1 MIYAIVVTFN
11 PEPELLAKQYESLK
25 NQVNGIIYVDNASYV
40 LTIPSGENVYSI
52 RNEENQGL
60 AIAQNKGI
68 ELAKQKNAEFV
79 FLLDQDSVLPIGM
92 VDTLRKEFEHLKCDN
107 INVGAIGPV
116 IHSAYTS
123 TDAKTVVS
131 LGFKLKQADVMST
144 METSYIIASGT
155 LIPMGVIDEVGGL
168 CEKLFI
174 DGLDL
179 EWCIRAKSKGY
190 KIYITSKTKLT
201 HQLGNGNK
209 NKILSHSPQ
218 REYYIVRND
227 VWISKQQYIP
237 WGYRFRKTLT
247 PVCRLAMSIC
257 SGKLKYAKSDI
268 KGLLDGIRL

>member
-107 INVGAIGPV
+107 INV
-116 IHSAYTS
+116 
-123 TDAKTVVS
+123 
-131 LGFKLKQADVMST
+131 
-144 METSYIIASGT
+144 
-155 LIPMGVIDEVGGL
+155 
-168 CEKLFI
+168 
-174 DGLDL
+174 
-179 EWCIRAKSKGY
+179 
-190 KIYITSKTKLT
+190 
-201 HQLGNGNK
+201 
-209 NKILSHSPQ
+209 
-218 REYYIVRND
+218 
-227 VWISKQQYIP
+227 
-237 WGYRFRKTLT
+237 
-247 PVCRLAMSIC
+247 
-257 SGKLKYAKSDI
+257 YAE
-268 KGLLDGIRL
+268 